1 MATLRDGRTAD
12 QPPLAVRA
20 RLRELIDANWT
31 TQAIAVAVQLRLPD
45 MLVDAPR
52 SIETLAGKTACHA
65 PSLLRLLRALTS
77 IGIVTEQPDG
87 CFALTEI
94 GLLLSADAPGSMAA
108 WAELSGTSSWA
119 AWGQLLSCVQSGH
132 SVRKRTT
139 GADGFE
145 HLQHDADA
153 ALLFNRAMVSVSQP
167 VAAALASE
175 VDFAGVGHVVDVGG
189 GRGALIAAV
198 LRAHPRIQG
207 TLFDMAHA
215 VDAARAHLAEA
226 GVADRCDVVGGD
238 FFEAVPA
245 GADAYLLKTVLHD
258 WNDERCVVILAC
270 CARAMAASGQV
281 LVIERLMP
289 ARYAVTAHDQ
299 GIARGDLNMLV
310 AQNGRERTLDEY
322 RALFAAAGLVLV
334 RSLTLTVGFSV
345 LSATR
350 N

>member
-1 MATLRDGRTAD
+1 MTTPRDEPTND
-12 QPPLAVRA
+12 QPPSAVRG

-45 MLVDAPR
+45 MLIDGPR
-52 SIETLAGKTACHA
+52 STETLAGQTSCHP
-65 PSLLRLLRALTS
+65 PSLLRLLRALAS
-77 IGIVTEQPDG
+77 IGIVTQQPDG
-87 CFALTEI
+87 CFALTDI
-94 GLLLSADAPGSMAA
+94 GRVLGANAPGSMAA
-108 WAELSGTSSWA
+108 WAELSGTSSWV

-132 SVRKRTT
+132 SVGKQTT

-153 ALLFNRAMVSVSQP
+153 ARLFNRAMVSVSQP

-175 VDFAGVGHVVDVGG
+175 VDFGGVAHVVDVGG
-189 GRGALIAAV
+189 GRGTLLAAV
-198 LRAHPRIQG
+198 LRAHPRMQG

-226 GVADRCDVVGGD
+226 GVLEHCHLVGGD

-258 WNDERCVVILAC
+258 WNDERCVAILAC
-270 CARAMAASGQV
+270 CARSLPASGRL
-281 LVIERLMP
+281 LVVERLMP

-299 GIARGDLNMLV
+299 GVARGDLNMLV
-310 AQNGRERTLDEY
+310 AQNGRERTLDEFC
-322 RALFAAAGLVLV
+322 ALLAAAGLVLV
-334 RSLTLTVGFSV
+334 GSLTLSVGFSV

-350 N
+350 I

>member
-1 MATLRDGRTAD
+1 MTTLQDKSATD
-12 QPPLAVRA
+12 QPPSALRA

-31 TQAIAVAVQLRLPD
+31 TQAIAVAVQLQLPD
-45 MLVDAPR
+45 MLIDAPR
-52 SIETLAGKTACHA
+52 SIETLAGQASCHP
-65 PSLLRLLRALTS
+65 PSLLRLLRALAS
-77 IGIVTEQPDG
+77 IGIVTQQPDG
-87 CFALTEI
+87 CFALTDI
-94 GLLLSADAPGSMAA
+94 GRLLGAHAPGSMAA
-108 WAELSGTSSWA
+108 WAQLSGTSSWA
-119 AWGQLLSCVQSGH
+119 AWSQLLSCVQTGH
-132 SVRKRTT
+132 SVRKQTT

-153 ALLFNRAMVSVSQP
+153 ALLFNRAMVGVSQP

-175 VDFAGVGHVVDVGG
+175 VDFTGVAHVVDVGG
-189 GRGALIAAV
+189 GRGTLLAAL
-198 LRAHPRIQG
+198 LRAHPRMQG

-226 GVADRCDVVGGD
+226 GVLERCQVVGGD

-270 CARAMAASGQV
+270 CAQALPASGRV
-281 LVIERLMP
+281 LVVERLMP

-310 AQNGRERTLDEY
+310 EQNGRERTLDEY
-322 RALFAAAGLVLV
+322 RALLADAGLVLEE
-334 RSLTLTVGFSV
+334 SMSLTVGFSV
-345 LSATR
+345 LRATR
-350 N
+350 I

>member
-1 MATLRDGRTAD
+1 MTTLRDQRTAD
-12 QPPLAVRA
+12 QPPSAVRA

-45 MLVDAPR
+45 MLIDAPR
-52 SIETLAGKTACHA
+52 SIETLAGQASCHM

-77 IGIVTEQPDG
+77 IGVVKEQSDG

-94 GLLLSADAPGSMAA
+94 GMLLGADVPGSMAA

-119 AWGQLLSCVQSGH
+119 AWSQLLSCVRSGH
-132 SVRKRTT
+132 SARKQAT

-175 VDFAGVGHVVDVGG
+175 VDFAGVAHVVDVGG
-189 GRGALIAAV
+189 GRGTLLAAV
-198 LRAHPRIQG
+198 LRAHPRMQG

-215 VDAARAHLAEA
+215 VDAARTHLAEA
-226 GVADRCDVVGGD
+226 GVSERCHVVGGD

-258 WNDERCVVILAC
+258 WNDERCVAILAC
-270 CARAMAASGQV
+270 CARAMPASGRL
-281 LVIERLMP
+281 LVVERLMP
-289 ARYAVTAHDQ
+289 ARYAVTAQDQ

-322 RALFAAAGLVLV
+322 RALLANAGLALAG
-334 RSLTLTVGFSV
+334 SLTLTVGFSV
-345 LSATR
+345 LRAAKV
-350 N
+350 